1 MKNIYLPFLF
11 AFLFSFSLSYSQNYT
26 WQLKQSGSSLGD
38 PICVNN
44 WDDNIIYYGSGNR
57 IYRSTD
63 RGDTFSPFGNIIPGS
78 SSIKCVIQSS
88 YDENTFL
95 VAIENAQ
102 QTMKTTD
109 GGLTWIS
116 TGTFSWYYFGV
127 PVQKDPVHPDTLY
140 AMNSNQ
146 FKASYDF
153 GSTWNTISS
162 SLPFGSPCDIDVF
175 PDQPN
180 IIIVG
185 DNGYGIAR
193 STDYG
198 VTWTHPFSTGGETPI
213 ISIDKNIPGLAWAT
227 KWSGGGG
234 FLKSTDYGASW
245 QPIAYFTGK
254 NMWGLSIAPQLPDYL
269 ICGEYS
275 GSSYITHNGGASWT
289 VVGNP
294 SSNYAYHVVDTT
306 TVFAAFGSG
315 LYKLYSPWFIPVE
328 LTSFTGKVVNGKI
341 MLNWRTATE
350 TNNQGFDVESSTD
363 NKSFQKIG
371 FTPGYGTSTQSHSY
385 SYSLDMT
392 NSDKQYFRLKQV
404 DFSGEYEY
412 SNVVEVSSPLPSSY
426 SISQNY
432 PNPFNPATRIDF
444 EVPADA
450 KVKITVYNALGQ
462 KITDLVNRQYAA
474 GRYDVN
480 FLAGNLSSGLYFY
493 VIEARG
499 NDGSSFVTTRK
510 MMLMK

>member
-1 MKNIYLPFLF
+1 
-11 AFLFSFSLSYSQNYT
+11 
-26 WQLKQSGSSLGD
+26 
-38 PICVNN
+38 
-44 WDDNIIYYGSGNR
+44 
-57 IYRSTD
+57 
-63 RGDTFSPFGNIIPGS
+63 
-78 SSIKCVIQSS
+78 
-88 YDENTFL
+88 
-95 VAIENAQ
+95 
-102 QTMKTTD
+102 
-109 GGLTWIS
+109 
-116 TGTFSWYYFGV
+116 
-127 PVQKDPVHPDTLY
+127 
-140 AMNSNQ
+140 
-146 FKASYDF
+146 
-153 GSTWNTISS
+153 
-162 SLPFGSPCDIDVF
+162 
-175 PDQPN
+175 
-180 IIIVG
+180 
-185 DNGYGIAR
+185 
-193 STDYG
+193 
-198 VTWTHPFSTGGETPI
+198 
-213 ISIDKNIPGLAWAT
+213 
-227 KWSGGGG
+227 
-234 FLKSTDYGASW
+234 
-245 QPIAYFTGK
+245 
-254 NMWGLSIAPQLPDYL
+254 
-269 ICGEYS
+269 
-275 GSSYITHNGGASWT
+275 
-289 VVGNP
+289 
-294 SSNYAYHVVDTT
+294 
-306 TVFAAFGSG
+306 
-315 LYKLYSPWFIPVE
+315 VE